1 MIIQDWETIY
11 FLVSHY
17 GRTQGL
23 EAQCT
28 QKFLTINLGHGESKK
43 RLSEQELCCLLRQK
57 FRQPF
62 FGLTMA

>member
-43 RLSEQELCCLLRQK
+43 WLSELLPQQATQFL